1 MTLSATLGRVRQFK
15 NDSGAIILPFFEVA
29 FVFMRRDHVAS
40 FIANENH
47 SAMWGRILQVIRRW
61 NNAD

>member
-15 NDSGAIILPFFEVA
+15 SDSGAIILPFFEVA

-47 SAMWGRILQVIRRW
+47 SAM
-61 NNAD
+61 